1 MTDNGLEWV
10 YLSLRRPRRF
20 FDRYLV
26 GNPRFVLRVLLQR
39 IGQAFRSPPYDPPAH
54 GSRG

>member
-10 YLSLRRPRRF
+10 YLSLRRPKRF
-20 FDRYLV
+20 FERYLV
-26 GNPRFVLRVLLQR
+26 GNPKFMLRVLIERLASSF
-39 IGQAFRSPPYDPPAH
+39 GSHPYDPPAQ